1 MSFTDKQV
9 QALQRNV
16 AERNI
21 RTRAIGGKELAYL
34 EGWYAISAANRIFG
48 FDGWDRV
55 TLDTKCV
62 LNRESRTGCLAVYTA
77 RVRVVVRT
85 GDRTVVRDGHGTGEG
100 RGSFVGEAHDLALK

>member
-21 RTRAIGGKELAYL
+21 RTRAIGGKELAYI

-48 FDGWDRV
+48 FDGWDRA
-55 TLDTKCV
+55 TLEARCV
-62 LNRESRTGCLAVYTA
+62 LNREGRGSCIAVYTA
-77 RVRVVVRT
+77 RVRVVVRS

-100 RGSFVGEAHDLALK
+100 KGNYVAEAHD